1 MESSFGLIYMVI
13 FFGAIWFFMIRPQQ
27 KRQKMRQ
34 EMLSDLKRGD
44 RVLTIGQ
51 FFGEITAI
59 RDNEITLRL
68 GDNLDVKMAREGIGR
83 VLGKDDE

>member
-34 EMLSDLKRGD
+34 EMLSELKRGD

>member
-68 GDNLDVKMAREGIGR
+68 GNNLDVKMAREGIGR
-83 VLGKDDE
+83 VLGKEDE